1 VRPDEHVAG
10 RLGADEISRLE
21 LTYDIAIGAEAAP
34 ASSPEEV
41 RVTTPI
47 EDIYE
52 ALSTAIDRAE
62 AARDPL
68 ALERIALTLAHEIGD
83 AALVRSLIVKALATV
98 P

>member
-1 VRPDEHVAG
+1 M
-10 RLGADEISRLE
+10 
-21 LTYDIAIGAEAAP
+21 
-34 ASSPEEV
+34 
-41 RVTTPI
+41 TTPI

-62 AARDPL
+62 AAGDPR

-83 AALVRSLIVKALATV
+83 AARVRSLIVKALAGE